1 MYTPTRGNTLN
12 LTQGEM
18 DKIWEKTEK
27 VGTVVMDPE
36 TKWFWDKD
44 MRAHALAIDQLSEE
58 GRASLEGP
66 TDFGMDEEVKVLQY
80 NDTLF
85 YNLHICTF

>member
-1 MYTPTRGNTLN
+1 MVNFQWKVYTPTRDNTVN

-27 VGTVVMDPE
+27 VGTVVLDPE

-44 MRAHALAIDQLSEE
+44 MPSTSCPRKAEPAWRAQL
-58 GRASLEGP
+58 
-66 TDFGMDEEVKVLQY
+66 
-80 NDTLF
+80 TLGWVRRSKIK
-85 YNLHICTF
+85 LC

>member
-1 MYTPTRGNTLN
+1 M
-12 LTQGEM
+12 
-18 DKIWEKTEK
+18 
-27 VGTVVMDPE
+27 VVLDPE

-66 TDFGMDEEVKVLQY
+66 TDFGMGEEV
-80 NDTLF
+80 
-85 YNLHICTF
+85 

>member
-36 TKWFWDKD
+36 TKWFWDD
-44 MRAHALAIDQLSEE
+44 EMRARALDIDQLSEE
-58 GRASLEGP
+58 GKASLEGQ
-66 TDFGMDEEVKVLQY
+66 TDFGMDGEVK
-80 NDTLF
+80 
-85 YNLHICTF
+85 